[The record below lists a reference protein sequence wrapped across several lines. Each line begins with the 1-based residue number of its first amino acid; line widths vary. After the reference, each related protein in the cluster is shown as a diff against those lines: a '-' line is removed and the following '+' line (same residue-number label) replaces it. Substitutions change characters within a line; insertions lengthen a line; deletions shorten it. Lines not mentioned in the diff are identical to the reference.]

1 MPTRARLAALLGSDA
16 DVNRFTHEARSN
28 LMKSRTLEIKDAHDA
43 VGAAEIWLLLVAGPK
58 VNAVRFTSGDESLRP
73 FTADLATVE
82 LPNPF
87 ADATDAGGNAPLRW
101 LILERGPFDTF
112 EPFRKMIRLAPA
124 RIAGRLV

>member
-1 MPTRARLAALLGSDA
+1 
-16 DVNRFTHEARSN
+16 VKF
-28 LMKSRTLEIKDAHDA
+28 I
-43 VGAAEIWLLLVAGPK
+43 
-58 VNAVRFTSGDESLRP
+58 SGDESLRP

-87 ADATDAGGNAPLRW
+87 ADATDAKLLRKRQIDLFEFFKPMHSRTNIGGNAPLRW

-112 EPFRKMIRLAPA
+112 EPFCKMIRLAAA